1 MRQNKN
7 FLGFDGLFFSIIF
20 LTSIGFFNNANAL
33 FHDQSSQQA
42 GVIDDSKKII
52 ESLFDKVNIASN
64 NYQSEISFLNQSI
77 NAKET
82 MINMTQEYIDNLK
95 EIINAKETM
104 INTTQEYIDNLKEI
118 IVSAKKTTVQTDY
131 KPVLDNYIDSIE
143 NEIESYIHY
152 KEYIVTGNL
161 TENKISMDL
170 LSKAFNFET
179 QAIDLYKQLDLQ

>member
-1 MRQNKN
+1 MRQIKN
-7 FLGFDGLFFSIIF
+7 FLGFDGLFFSIIV
-20 LTSIGFFNNANAL
+20 LTSLSFFNNANAL

-77 NAKET
+77 N
-82 MINMTQEYIDNLK
+82 D
-95 EIINAKETM
+95 KETM

-118 IVSAKKTTVQTDY
+118 IVSAKKPTLQPDY

-170 LSKAFNFET
+170 LSKAFNYET

>member
-1 MRQNKN
+1 MRQKKN
-7 FLGFDGLFFSIIF
+7 FLGFDGLFFSIIV
-20 LTSIGFFNNANAL
+20 LTSISFFNNANAL

-77 NAKET
+77 NH
-82 MINMTQEYIDNLK
+82 
-95 EIINAKETM
+95 KETM

-118 IVSAKKTTVQTDY
+118 IVSVKKTTVQPDY

-143 NEIESYIHY
+143 NEIESYVHY

-161 TENKISMDL
+161 TEHKISMDL
-170 LSKAFNFET
+170 LSKAFNYET

>member
-1 MRQNKN
+1 MRQKKI
-7 FLGFDGLFFSIIF
+7 FLGFDGLFFSIIV

-33 FHDQSSQQA
+33 FHDQNSRQA
-42 GVIDDSKKII
+42 GVIDESKKII
-52 ESLFDKVNIASN
+52 ESLFDRVNIASN

-77 NAKET
+77 NDKE
-82 MINMTQEYIDNLK
+82 
-95 EIINAKETM
+95 AM

-118 IVSAKKTTVQTDY
+118 LVSAKKTTVQPDY

-143 NEIESYIHY
+143 NEIESYVHY
-152 KEYIVTGNL
+152 KEYIVTENL

-170 LSKAFNFET
+170 LSKAFNYET

>member
-1 MRQNKN
+1 MKYKKI
-7 FLGFDGLFFSIIF
+7 FLGFDVLLCLIIV
-20 LTSIGFFNNANAL
+20 LTSIGFLNNAKAL
-33 FHDQSSQQA
+33 FHDQGSQQV

-77 NAKET
+77 NDKER
-82 MINMTQEYIDNLK
+82 
-95 EIINAKETM
+95 M

-118 IVSAKKTTVQTDY
+118 IVSAKKTTVQPDY

-143 NEIESYIHY
+143 NEIESYVHY

-170 LSKAFNFET
+170 LSKAFNYET